1 MSNDILASV
10 CHKACGRLWSH
21 LEEGSVVWWDQNWAI
36 RVKHHQKHT
45 ILTMKLGGG
54 GGDIMLCKCFS
65 STGPQ
70 RLVMEEGGF
79 SQIQGNPEGV
89 SDLAS
94 KQKQR

>member
-1 MSNDILASV
+1 
-10 CHKACGRLWSH
+10 
-21 LEEGSVVWWDQNWAI
+21 
-36 RVKHHQKHT
+36 
-45 ILTMKLGGG
+45 MKLGGG